1 MARPF
6 SELRDKMPKER
17 RESAEQ
23 RTRAVLAEM
32 ALRELRETLK
42 LSQEQLAR
50 ELDVKQSSLSK
61 LERRTDMH
69 ISSLRKVIEAMGGE
83 LLVLAR
89 FPEGDILIRQI
100 EDQPE
105 MADEA
110 VVR

>member
-6 SELRDKMPKER
+6 SELRARMPKER
-17 RESAEQ
+17 QDAAEH
-23 RTRAVLAEM
+23 RTRAVLAEL

-42 LSQEQLAR
+42 LSQEQLAQ

-89 FPEGDILIRQI
+89 FPEGDILIKQI
-100 EDQPE
+100 GGQMGPS
-105 MADEA
+105 DEVA
-110 VVR
+110 AP